1 MTPEQHRFRGVPSR
15 RRVALRRWLSALPV
29 CGILALTS
37 VASAQPADVRP
48 PEVVERVDA
57 DYPKAE
63 LDAKHEGQVVLFV
76 TVGTDGLV
84 MDAVIEKSAGDE
96 LDKAALDAIKR
107 WRFKPATRGG
117 QPIAAKIRVPF
128 DFKLPKPAAS
138 PAGGTA
144 ARPAADAAAPK
155 GASPPKKPEPAHTED
170 DGHDHA
176 TFQDDGEIIV
186 VGRARAPQRGA
197 SDINIR
203 LGALGKAPRGNAAEL
218 LKLAPGILLS
228 NEGGDGHAQQVFLRG
243 FDAREGQDIEF
254 SVDGVPINQVG
265 NIHGNGYAD
274 TNFIIPE
281 LVEELRV
288 LEGPFEPQQGNFAV
302 AGSADYRLGLDQ
314 RGLTMKYM
322 AGSFN
327 TQRLLL
333 LWGPAN
339 ESHHTFGGA
348 ELYDTDGFGQGRAS
362 RRGSAIG
369 QYEWRIGRTGLWR
382 VTGQAYS
389 VDYKSAGVLRADDYY
404 AGRKRFYDTYDDWQG
419 GQASR
424 FSISSA
430 VEQKAGDTLFKQQVF
445 VIDGSMRLQENFTGF
460 LLDTQ
465 QPLQDPHTQ
474 RGDRIDKNI
483 DTTTIGARG
492 SARWSGKALGQKQEF
507 ELGYLARGDRATGVQ
522 ERVQASNGVPYAKD
536 LDLESKTANVGVYA
550 DAAVKPIGWFTLK
563 GGVRGELFTYD
574 VLNRCAV
581 NDVRFPAGAG
591 FDGDTGCFSQ
601 QPAGEY
607 RLPTQR
613 TTTSGSTVLPRAV
626 ALFGPFEGFAMS
638 VGWGRGV
645 RAIDPQFVN
654 QDGQAPFSGIT
665 AYEGGVIYAHQL
677 GDVALV
683 ARSIFFQTEVEQDY
697 LFSQTAGRNTLANGT
712 TRTGWVGAVRATGD
726 FFDVNTNLTLVRSTF
741 DDTGLAIPYVPSAVA
756 RADAAF
762 FGDLPIEFGGSALK
776 ATSSLGATYVAPR
789 PLPYDEL
796 SDSIFTV
803 DAAATLGWKSLELG
817 LQVSNLF
824 DNQYRLGEYN
834 YASDFHTEPTPT
846 LVPERH
852 FTAGPPRAVYAT
864 FAVHLGED

>member
-1 MTPEQHRFRGVPSR
+1 M
-15 RRVALRRWLSALPV
+15 LRRWLSALPL
-29 CGILALTS
+29 CGMLALGG
-37 VASAQPADVRP
+37 VASAQPTDVRP
-48 PEVVERVDA
+48 PEVVQRVDA
-57 DYPKAE
+57 DYPERE

-84 MDAVIEKSAGDE
+84 MDAVVEKSAGDE

-107 WRFKPATRGG
+107 WRFKPATKDGTAV
-117 QPIAAKIRVPF
+117 AAKIRVPF
-128 DFKLPKPAAS
+128 DFKLPKPAP
-138 PAGGTA
+138 PAAAATA
-144 ARPAADAAAPK
+144 APPAADAAAPK
-155 GASPPKKPEPAHTED
+155 QSSPPKKAEPQKHTPD

-176 TFQDDGEIIV
+176 TFQDDEGEIIV

-197 SDINIR
+197 SDVNIR
-203 LGALGKAPRGNAAEL
+203 LGALRKAPRGNAADL
-218 LKLAPGILLS
+218 LKLAPGIMLS

-254 SVDGVPINQVG
+254 SVDGVPVNQVG

-314 RGLTMKYM
+314 RGLTLKYM

-389 VDYKSAGVLRADDYY
+389 VDYKSAGVLREDDY
-404 AGRKRFYDTYDDWQG
+404 AARRKRFYDTYDAWQG

-424 FSISSA
+424 FSIASD
-430 VEQKAGDTLFKQQVF
+430 VEQKAGQTLFKQQVF
-445 VIDGSMRLQENFTGF
+445 VVDGSMRLQENFTGF

-465 QPLQDPHTQ
+465 QPLQDPHSQ
-474 RGDRIDKNI
+474 RGDRLDKSI

-492 SARWSGKALGQKQEF
+492 SARWHGKALGQKQEF
-507 ELGYLARGDRATGVQ
+507 ELGYLARGDRAEGVQ
-522 ERVQASNGVPYAKD
+522 ERVQASNGVPYAKEV
-536 LDLESKTANVGVYA
+536 DLESKTANVGIYA

-563 GGVRGELFTYD
+563 GGVRGELFTYE

-581 NDVRFPAGAG
+581 SDVRFPAGAG

-607 RLPTQR
+607 RLPSQR
-613 TTTSGSTVLPRAV
+613 TTTSGSTILPRAV
-626 ALFGPFEGFAMS
+626 AIFGPFEGFALS
-638 VGWGRGV
+638 AGWGRGV

-665 AYEGGVIYAHQL
+665 AYEGGVMFARQL

-683 ARSIFFQTEVEQDY
+683 ARSIFFQTQVEQDY
-697 LFSQTAGRNTLANGT
+697 LFSQTAGRNTLAEGT

-741 DDTGLAIPYVPSAVA
+741 DDTSLAIPYVPSAVA

-762 FGDLPIEFGGSALK
+762 FGDLPLEFGGSPLK
-776 ATSSLGATYVAPR
+776 AASTLGASYVAPR

-803 DAAATLGWKSLELG
+803 DASASLAWKSLELG

-824 DNQYRLGEYN
+824 DNKYRLGEYN

-864 FAVHLGED
+864 LAVHLGED

>member
-1 MTPEQHRFRGVPSR
+1 MLLGALSR
-15 RRVALRRWLSALPV
+15 VSPAL
-29 CGILALTS
+29 
-37 VASAQPADVRP
+37 AQPADVQP
-48 PEVVERVDA
+48 PQVLQRVDA
-57 DYPKAE
+57 DYPEGE
-63 LDAKHEGQVVLFV
+63 LEAKHEGQVVLFV
-76 TVGTDGLV
+76 TVGSDGLV
-84 MDAVIEKSAGDE
+84 QDATVEKSAGAE
-96 LDKAALDAIKR
+96 LDRAALDAVKR
-107 WRFKPATRGG
+107 WRFKPATKDGTA
-117 QPIAAKIRVPF
+117 IAAKIRVPF
-128 DFKLPKPAAS
+128 EFKLP
-138 PAGGTA
+138 
-144 ARPAADAAAPK
+144 RPAAAPATTQPRRAPVAPK
-155 GASPPKKPEPAHTED
+155 QASPPKKPEPAHHED

-176 TFQDDGEIIV
+176 TFQDDEGEIIV

-197 SDINIR
+197 SDVNIR
-203 LGALGKAPRGNAAEL
+203 LGALRKAPRGNAAEL
-218 LKLAPGILLS
+218 LKLAPGIMLS
-228 NEGGDGHAQQVFLRG
+228 NDGGDGHAQQVFLRG

-254 SVDGVPINQVG
+254 SVDGVPVNQVG

-389 VDYKSAGVLRADDYY
+389 VDYKSAGVLREDDY
-404 AGRKRFYDTYDDWQG
+404 AARRKRFYDTYDDWQG

-424 FSISSA
+424 FSIASD
-430 VEQKAGDTLFKQQVF
+430 VEQKAGQTLFKQQVF
-445 VIDGSMRLQENFTGF
+445 VVDGTMRLQENFTGF

-465 QPLQDPHTQ
+465 QPLQDPHSQ
-474 RGDRIDKNI
+474 RGDRLDKSI

-492 SARWSGKALGQKQEF
+492 SARWHGKALGQKQEF
-507 ELGYLARGDRATGVQ
+507 ELGYLARGDRAEGVQ
-522 ERVQASNGVPYAKD
+522 ERVQASNGVPYAKEV
-536 LDLESKTANVGVYA
+536 DLESKTANVGIYA

-563 GGVRGELFTYD
+563 GGVRGELFTYE

-581 NDVRFPAGAG
+581 SDVRFPAGAN
-591 FDGDTGCFSQ
+591 FDGDAGCFSQ

-607 RLPTQR
+607 RLPSQR
-613 TTTSGSTVLPRAV
+613 TTTSGSTILPRAV
-626 ALFGPFEGFAMS
+626 AIFGPFDGFALS
-638 VGWGRGV
+638 AGWGRGV

-665 AYEGGVIYAHQL
+665 AYEGGVMFARQL

-683 ARSIFFQTEVEQDY
+683 TRSIFFQTQVEQDY
-697 LFSQTAGRNTLANGT
+697 LFSQTAGRNTLAEGT

-741 DDTGLAIPYVPSAVA
+741 DDTSLAIPYVPSAVA

-762 FGDLPIEFGGSALK
+762 FGDLPLEFGGSPLK
-776 ATSSLGATYVAPR
+776 AASTLGASYVAPR

-803 DAAATLGWKSLELG
+803 DASASLAWKSLELG

-824 DNQYRLGEYN
+824 DNKYRLGEYN

>member
-1 MTPEQHRFRGVPSR
+1 MSLKQARFLRAA
-15 RRVALRRWLSALPV
+15 RRVVLRRWLSALPV
-29 CGILALTS
+29 CGVLALAS

-57 DYPKAE
+57 DYPQTE

-84 MDAVIEKSAGDE
+84 MDAVIEKSAGED
-96 LDKAALDAIKR
+96 LDKAALNAIKR
-107 WRFKPATRGG
+107 WRFTPATKGG

-128 DFKLPKPAAS
+128 DFKLPKPAGS
-138 PAGGTA
+138 PPAGTP
-144 ARPAADAAAPK
+144 ARPAADATPSK
-155 GASPPKKPEPAHTED
+155 GASPPKKKAEPPHTPD

-333 LWGPAN
+333 LWGPAH

-419 GQASR
+419 GQATR

-445 VIDGSMRLQENFTGF
+445 VVDGSMRLQENFTGF

-507 ELGYLARGDRATGVQ
+507 ELGYLARGDRAEGLQ

-665 AYEGGVIYAHQL
+665 AYEGGVMYAHQL

-741 DDTGLAIPYVPSAVA
+741 DDTALAIPYVPSAVA

-796 SDSIFTV
+796 SDSIFTL
-803 DAAATLGWKSLELG
+803 DAAASVGWKSLEFG
-817 LQVSNLF
+817 VHVSNLL
-824 DNQYRLGEYN
+824 DRQYRLGEYN
-834 YASDFHTEPTPT
+834 YPSDFHTEPTPT